1 MHKKLLKIKL
11 FPHKLFRKKSLIYE
25 RNIIF
30 GIKFCNM
37 KQFKIIYILLIVL
50 ILIKINSKSYNNH
63 YKFKKIDEIPSKIN
77 INIIHKSKYTK
88 YNYEKNIIVKKDL
101 FKNIS
106 YIPINESN
114 FIIKTKKIF
123 NETYFELCENKT
135 LLDDTKYKRNKKPKI
150 SVIIPLYN
158 KNKFSIYIPL
168 RSMQNQSLKDIE
180 IIFVDDG
187 SSEEVLN
194 LIIEEMKNDNRI
206 ILLKHIENKGTLMT
220 RVDGVRYA
228 SGEYKLNLDQ
238 DDLYNDNLFFETI
251 YNKATELNIDILQFS
266 TIFYKYKTI

>member
-50 ILIKINSKSYNNH
+50 ILIKINSKRNNNH
-63 YKFKKIDEIPSKIN
+63 YKFKKIDEIPSKI
-77 INIIHKSKYTK
+77 IITHKSKYTK

-168 RSMQNQSLKDIE
+168 RSIQNQSLKDIE

-228 SGEYKLNLDQ
+228 SGEYILNLDQ

-251 YNKATELNIDILQFS
+251 YKMPQN
-266 TIFYKYKTI
+266 

>member
-1 MHKKLLKIKL
+1 
-11 FPHKLFRKKSLIYE
+11 
-25 RNIIF
+25 
-30 GIKFCNM
+30 M

-50 ILIKINSKSYNNH
+50 ILIKMNSKSYNNH

-77 INIIHKSKYTK
+77 INITHKSKSTK

-168 RSMQNQSLKDIE
+168 RSIQNQSLKDIE

-187 SSEEVLN
+187 SS
-194 LIIEEMKNDNRI
+194 
-206 ILLKHIENKGTLMT
+206 
-220 RVDGVRYA
+220 
-228 SGEYKLNLDQ
+228 
-238 DDLYNDNLFFETI
+238 
-251 YNKATELNIDILQFS
+251 
-266 TIFYKYKTI
+266 